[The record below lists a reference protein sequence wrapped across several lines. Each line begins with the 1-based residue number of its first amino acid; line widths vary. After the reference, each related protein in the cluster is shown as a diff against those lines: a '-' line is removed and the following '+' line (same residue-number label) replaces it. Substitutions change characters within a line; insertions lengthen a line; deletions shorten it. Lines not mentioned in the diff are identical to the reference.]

1 MDPAEFAPSDEDQL
15 QWPQWGLY
23 QESGGS
29 KGQAIDLPAAAQLA
43 KLWKDWRDAGKE
55 SDKVKAWRQIVKLAA
70 DQLFTIGIV
79 GEVPQPVAS
88 NPRLHNLPERDFYNW
103 EPGAYF
109 GLYQPDVFW
118 MEQK

>member
-1 MDPAEFAPSDEDQL
+1 
-15 QWPQWGLY
+15 
-23 QESGGS
+23 
-29 KGQAIDLPAAAQLA
+29 
-43 KLWKDWRDAGKE
+43 
-55 SDKVKAWRQIVKLAA
+55 
-70 DQLFTIGIV
+70 
-79 GEVPQPVAS
+79 VAS